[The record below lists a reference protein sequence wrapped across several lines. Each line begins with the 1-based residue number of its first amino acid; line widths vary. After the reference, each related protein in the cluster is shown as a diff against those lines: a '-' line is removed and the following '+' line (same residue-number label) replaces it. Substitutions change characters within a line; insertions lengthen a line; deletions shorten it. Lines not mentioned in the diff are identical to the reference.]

1 MTSTLVR
8 PARLLA
14 LAPRA
19 LTPLALVAVALALLV
34 PSRQL
39 ARHSDL
45 LLAVLVLA
53 TALGISAGELAGLRR
68 HAGAV
73 AVLSVAPLVAL
84 AVLSWLIGRLFGGDV
99 RDGLLAV
106 GLSSSEVAT
115 VGLVALAG
123 ADATVA
129 LGAVTGSLVL
139 AAIAGPAAI
148 GLLAGQA
155 SHGGSGHLLV
165 RFALVV
171 ILPLAVGVAVRSSGT
186 AARRLG
192 TLDPQRDGVAALAVA
207 ALVYAALSGTSAT
220 SGARGLGSALAASVL
235 LLGASAALGAL
246 WFRLR
251 PGSTAVPG
259 LLVTSMRDFA
269 VAAALASQAFGNRA
283 GAVPGVYGVVML
295 LAGSLAAGVLAR
307 RRRLEAER

>member
-34 PSRQL
+34 PSGQL
-39 ARHSDL
+39 ADHSDL
-45 LLAVLVLA
+45 LLALLVLA

-84 AVLSWLIGRLFGGDV
+84 AALSWLIGRLFGGDV

-106 GLSSSEVAT
+106 GLSSSEVAA

-171 ILPLAVGVAVRSSGT
+171 ILPLVVGVAVRSSAT

-220 SGARGLGSALAASVL
+220 GGRGLGSALAASVL
-235 LLGASAALGAL
+235 LLGASAALGVL

-269 VAAALASQAFGNRA
+269 VAAALAAQAFGNRA

-307 RRRLEAER
+307 RRRREAER

>member
-1 MTSTLVR
+1 MTFTLA
-8 PARLLA
+8 PLGRLLA
-14 LAPRA
+14 LTPRA
-19 LTPLALVAVALALLV
+19 LTPLALLAAGLALVV
-34 PSRQL
+34 PSRQV
-39 ARHSDL
+39 AGRSDV

-73 AVLSVAPLVAL
+73 AVLSVVPLVVL
-84 AVLSWLIGRLFGGDV
+84 AVLSWVIGRLFGGDV

-106 GLSSSEVAT
+106 GLSSSEVAA

-148 GLLAGQA
+148 GLLAGHA
-155 SHGGSGHLLV
+155 GRGGSGHLLA

-171 ILPLAVGVAVRSSGT
+171 ILPLAVGVALRSSGT
-186 AARRLG
+186 AARRLRA
-192 TLDPQRDGVAALAVA
+192 LDPQREGVAALAVA
-207 ALVYAALSGTSAT
+207 ALVYAALSGTD
-220 SGARGLGSALAASVL
+220 GAHGLAPALAASVL
-235 LLGASAALGAL
+235 LLAASAVPGAL
-246 WFRLR
+246 WWRLR
-251 PGSTAVPG
+251 PGPTGVPG
-259 LLVTSMRDFA
+259 LLVIPMRDFA
-269 VAAALASQAFGNRA
+269 VAAALAAQAFGNRA

-295 LAGSLAAGVLAR
+295 LGGSLAAGVLAR
-307 RRRLEAER
+307 RRRAEAER

>member
-1 MTSTLVR
+1 MTSTLA
-8 PARLLA
+8 PLGRLLA

-19 LTPLALVAVALALLV
+19 LTPLALVAAALALVV
-34 PSRQL
+34 PSKQIADR
-39 ARHSDL
+39 SDL

-53 TALGISAGELAGLRR
+53 TALGISAGELAQLRR

-73 AVLSVAPLVAL
+73 AVLSVVPLIAL

-123 ADATVA
+123 ADATIA

-148 GLLAGQA
+148 GLLAGHA
-155 SHGGSGHLLV
+155 TRGGSGHLLV
-165 RFALVV
+165 RFTLVV
-171 ILPLAVGVAVRSSGT
+171 IVPLAVGVALRSSNT
-186 AARRLG
+186 AARRLRM
-192 TLDPQRDGVAALAVA
+192 LDPQRDGVAALAVA
-207 ALVYAALSGTSAT
+207 ALVYAALSGAN
-220 SGARGLGSALAASVL
+220 GAHGLGSALAASVL
-235 LLGASAALGAL
+235 LLAASAALGAL
-246 WFRLR
+246 WWRLR
-251 PGSTAVPG
+251 PGPTAVPG
-259 LLVTSMRDFA
+259 LLAIPMRDFA
-269 VAAALASQAFGNRA
+269 VAAALSAQAFGNRA

-295 LAGSLAAGVLAR
+295 LGGSLAAGVLAR
-307 RRRLEAER
+307 RRRPEAER